1 MSLSYSYIC
10 VLRRELEK
18 EMKDKGSS
26 EGGRR
31 AKGPSERT
39 KGTLITFSVAEQIT
53 QKGGAGKNKG
63 AGRCLPLS
71 VHVSHMSFNRARF
84 STVLK

>member
-53 QKGGAGKNKG
+53 QKGGAGKDKG
-63 AGRCLPLS
+63 AGRCLPL
-71 VHVSHMSFNRARF
+71 
-84 STVLK
+84 